1 MYFYWRNSYPF
12 IYLKAEKNN
21 SIRVEAP
28 EPLHHREYALP
39 PGSNRLLTE
48 TKCNTTAT
56 TKKSLSKESKGL
68 LMDHT
73 NLRSC

>member
-48 TKCNTTAT
+48 TK
-56 TKKSLSKESKGL
+56 
-68 LMDHT
+68 
-73 NLRSC
+73 